1 MRDGRALTE
10 VSKPF
15 ADQGQREGAA
25 AKVDVRSHPFDW
37 WDLLLFAMPIATIVF
52 AMFWGGCAA
61 LHAVT
66 RGRPHHGVA

>member
-1 MRDGRALTE
+1 MTGNRNAGARRALTE

-25 AKVDVRSHPFDW
+25 AKVDVRSHSFDW

-52 AMFWGGCAA
+52 AMFWEAEG
-61 LHAVT
+61 
-66 RGRPHHGVA
+66 